1 MSIRVNPNIIPD
13 VLAGLNLTRQ
23 QLNTAD
29 LQIAS
34 GRTINQ
40 PSDDPTGTAALV
52 LNHVAQ
58 AQNDTFQRNIS
69 DLQTSLST
77 ADSALNSAET
87 IINQAISLGVE
98 AGNSNL
104 SDNQRAA
111 IASQLQGIQQ
121 QLIGIANTNVGGSY
135 LFAGTET
142 QTTPFVLNGGVPAGV
157 TYQGNDT
164 VTSVDLASNQSVSI
178 NVPGD
183 QLFLNPSGSLL
194 GSLNQLIT
202 AIQTNTNIAGANTAL
217 GTAASEFTTQRLFY
231 GTALNELQSTST
243 LLNNQQVTLATQEQ
257 NLSGADLAKVSTNF
271 SQAQIAYTSLL
282 DAESRILNLPTL
294 LSLLA

>member
-1 MSIRVNPNIIPD
+1 MSIRVNPNIVPD

-29 LQIAS
+29 LQLAS

-40 PSDDPTGTAALV
+40 PSDDPAGIAALV

-58 AQNDTFQRNIS
+58 AQNDSFQRNIS
-69 DLQTSLST
+69 NLQTTMQT
-77 ADSALNSAET
+77 ADSTLNTAEG
-87 IINQAISLGVE
+87 IIDQAISLGVQ
-98 AGNSNL
+98 AGNSDL
-104 SDNQRAA
+104 SDQQRQA

-121 QLIGIANTNVGGSY
+121 QLVAIGNTNVGGTY
-135 LFAGTET
+135 LFAGTQV
-142 QTTPFVLNGGVPAGV
+142 QTAPFVLNSAVPAGV
-157 TYQGNDT
+157 TYQGNDS
-164 VTSVDLASNQSVSI
+164 VTSVELANNQSVNT

-202 AIQTNTNIAGANTAL
+202 AIQTNTNIGAASTNL
-217 GTAASEFTTQRLFY
+217 GTAASEFTTERLFY
-231 GTALNELQSTST
+231 GSALNQLQSTST
-243 LLNNQQVTLATQEQ
+243 LLSNEQVQLSTQEQ
-257 NLSGADLAKVSTNF
+257 NLSGADLATVSTNF

-282 DAESRILNLPTL
+282 DAESRILSLPTL